1 MPGRVT
7 SRNPNKKKAS
17 AGRVQPR
24 RVCHGGSSRAGG
36 QSARAVAADAPK
48 IHGGRWRRAQKSAPA
63 LADLFVCH
71 ALPQSAMPSE
81 IRTWM
86 LLAGPEGLPEE
97 GLSSLST
104 SRPLERPAF

>member
-1 MPGRVT
+1 
-7 SRNPNKKKAS
+7 
-17 AGRVQPR
+17 
-24 RVCHGGSSRAGG
+24 
-36 QSARAVAADAPK
+36 
-48 IHGGRWRRAQKSAPA
+48 